1 MDDEAEQAEAERE
14 VEVLVEQASQVAKS
28 RGLMPG
34 SAQSLID
41 EYKKAK
47 VDWRAVLRQLMQ
59 SQDHRGLHI
68 HSSTQEALSSDEH
81 LRLVHA

>member
-1 MDDEAEQAEAERE
+1 MDDETERAYAERE

-34 SAQSLID
+34 SAQSLLD

-47 VDWRAVLRQLMQ
+47 VDWRSVLRQLMQ
-59 SQDHRGLHI
+59 SLTVVDYTYTRPHKKH
-68 HSSTQEALSSDEH
+68 HHAVH
-81 LRLVHA
+81 LRLVHS